1 MSPAIISLG
10 NLTASSGDAAW
21 DHHGALCYSN
31 KLQRRTLSALQPVTS
46 VCTLDEEPSPSQQLY
61 PNSLSHTLFPFY
73 FWKTLSSSW
82 DWLRFWRYTGYL
94 MGLCFLTCCRNVET
108 AICLNEERT
117 SGKYGEKFETNISK
131 YYELPILKSLGTS
144 LVVQW

>member
-1 MSPAIISLG
+1 MFPAITSLG

-21 DHHGALCYSN
+21 DHHGALYYSN
-31 KLQRRTLSALQPVTS
+31 KLQRCTLSAPQPVTS
-46 VCTLDEEPSPSQQLY
+46 LCTWMKNHLLSQQLY
-61 PNSLSHTLFPFY
+61 PNPLSHTLFPFY

-82 DWLRFWRYTGYL
+82 DWLRFGRYTGYL
-94 MGLCFLTCCRNVET
+94 MGLCFLTCCRNEEP

-117 SGKYGEKFETNISK
+117 SGKYGEKFKTNISK
-131 YYELPILKSLGTS
+131 YYKLPILKNLGTS